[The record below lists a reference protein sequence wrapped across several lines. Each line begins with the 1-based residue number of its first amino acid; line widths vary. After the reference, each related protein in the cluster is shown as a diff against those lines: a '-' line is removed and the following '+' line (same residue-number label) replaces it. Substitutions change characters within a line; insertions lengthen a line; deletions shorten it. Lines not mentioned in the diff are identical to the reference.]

1 MRKALLGLL
10 IVVAVGLVVADRVGV
25 RIAQNR
31 IGQQVAAQYDLPRQP
46 DVTIHGIPFLTQVVG
61 GEYDHI
67 TVDIGDW
74 TEQGVTVS
82 DVTVDMRGLNAP
94 LSDVI
99 NGDTTNMTADTAA
112 ASAISA
118 RVSGSPALA
127 RMNSSAARTWRG
139 AGAAGVPA
147 ICSVPLC
154 SCPVSSI
161 SIAVSSSCLRRR
173 SGRAGSGPAAFDPV
187 EGAAQDSTIRTTDC
201 QRACMA
207 LPGRMQG
214 ANSSGRAGALPI
226 SRSYR
231 PSSAAVP
238 RRRWSRSLSALKRFL
253 TGDLAE
259 STAISPGP
267 PLKSCAYVSTSDLP
281 RTCVVTNTT
290 VS

>member
-31 IGQQVAAQYDLPRQP
+31 IGQQVAAQYNLPRQP

-112 ASAISA
+112 ASAIIPYDVIKKEAPKEVRSIGPKGNDLSVDLTGSVLGVQVNGTA
-118 RVSGSPALA
+118 VVSVKPTSKGI
-127 RMNSSAARTWRG
+127 
-139 AGAAGVPA
+139 A
-147 ICSVPLC
+147 ITPESV
-154 SCPVSSI
+154 
-161 SIAVSSSCLRRR
+161 
-173 SGRAGSGPAAFDPV
+173 G
-187 EGAAQDSTIRTTDC
+187 EGAAQMPLTLVRQQLTWVVPVRD
-201 QRACMA
+201 
-207 LPGRMQG
+207 
-214 ANSSGRAGALPI
+214 LPI
-226 SRSYR
+226 GARISGIQ
-231 PSSAAVP
+231 PTAGG
-238 RRRWSRSLSALKRFL
+238 LKVTATAHNVNL
-253 TGDLAE
+253 NDLQQQQ
-259 STAISPGP
+259 
-267 PLKSCAYVSTSDLP
+267 K
-281 RTCVVTNTT
+281 
-290 VS
+290 

>member
-31 IGQQVAAQYDLPRQP
+31 IGQQVAAQYNLPRQP

-112 ASAISA
+112 ASAIIPYDVIKKEAPKEVRSIGPKGNDLSVDLTGSVLGFQVNGTA
-118 RVSGSPALA
+118 VVSVKPTSKGI
-127 RMNSSAARTWRG
+127 
-139 AGAAGVPA
+139 A
-147 ICSVPLC
+147 ITPESV
-154 SCPVSSI
+154 
-161 SIAVSSSCLRRR
+161 
-173 SGRAGSGPAAFDPV
+173 G
-187 EGAAQDSTIRTTDC
+187 EGAAQMPLTLVRQQLTWVVPVRD
-201 QRACMA
+201 
-207 LPGRMQG
+207 
-214 ANSSGRAGALPI
+214 LPI
-226 SRSYR
+226 GARISGIE
-231 PSSAAVP
+231 PTAGG
-238 RRRWSRSLSALKRFL
+238 LKVTATAHDVNL
-253 TGDLAE
+253 NDLQQQQ
-259 STAISPGP
+259 
-267 PLKSCAYVSTSDLP
+267 K
-281 RTCVVTNTT
+281 
-290 VS
+290 

>member
-31 IGQQVAAQYDLPRQP
+31 IGQQVAAQYNLPRQP

-112 ASAISA
+112 ASAIIPYDVIKKEAPKEVKSIGPKGSDLSVDLTGSVLGFPVNGTA
-118 RVSGSPALA
+118 VVSVKPTSKGI
-127 RMNSSAARTWRG
+127 
-139 AGAAGVPA
+139 A
-147 ICSVPLC
+147 ITPESV
-154 SCPVSSI
+154 
-161 SIAVSSSCLRRR
+161 
-173 SGRAGSGPAAFDPV
+173 G
-187 EGAAQDSTIRTTDC
+187 EGAAQMPLTLVRQQLTWVVPVRD
-201 QRACMA
+201 
-207 LPGRMQG
+207 
-214 ANSSGRAGALPI
+214 LPI
-226 SRSYR
+226 GARISGIE
-231 PSSAAVP
+231 PTAGG
-238 RRRWSRSLSALKRFL
+238 LKVTATAHNVNL
-253 TGDLAE
+253 NDLQQQQ
-259 STAISPGP
+259 
-267 PLKSCAYVSTSDLP
+267 K
-281 RTCVVTNTT
+281 
-290 VS
+290 

>member
-99 NGDTTNMTADTAA
+99 NGDTTNMTAGTAA
-112 ASAISA
+112 ASAIIPYDVIKKEAPKEVRSIGPKGDDLSVDLTGSVLGFQVNGTA
-118 RVSGSPALA
+118 VVSVKPTSKGI
-127 RMNSSAARTWRG
+127 
-139 AGAAGVPA
+139 A
-147 ICSVPLC
+147 ITPQSV
-154 SCPVSSI
+154 
-161 SIAVSSSCLRRR
+161 
-173 SGRAGSGPAAFDPV
+173 G
-187 EGAAQDSTIRTTDC
+187 EGAAQMPLTLVRQQLTWVVPVRD
-201 QRACMA
+201 
-207 LPGRMQG
+207 
-214 ANSSGRAGALPI
+214 LPI
-226 SRSYR
+226 GARISGIE
-231 PSSAAVP
+231 PTAGG
-238 RRRWSRSLSALKRFL
+238 LKVTATAHDVNL
-253 TGDLAE
+253 NDLQQQQ
-259 STAISPGP
+259 
-267 PLKSCAYVSTSDLP
+267 K
-281 RTCVVTNTT
+281 
-290 VS
+290 

>member
-31 IGQQVAAQYDLPRQP
+31 IGQQVAAQYNLPRQP

-112 ASAISA
+112 ASAIIPYDVIKKEAPKEVRSIGPKGNDLSVDLTGSVLGVQVNGTA
-118 RVSGSPALA
+118 VVSVKPTSKGI
-127 RMNSSAARTWRG
+127 
-139 AGAAGVPA
+139 A
-147 ICSVPLC
+147 ITPESV
-154 SCPVSSI
+154 
-161 SIAVSSSCLRRR
+161 
-173 SGRAGSGPAAFDPV
+173 G
-187 EGAAQDSTIRTTDC
+187 EGAAQMPLTLVRQQLTWVVPVRD
-201 QRACMA
+201 
-207 LPGRMQG
+207 
-214 ANSSGRAGALPI
+214 LPI
-226 SRSYR
+226 GARISGIQ
-231 PSSAAVP
+231 PTAGGLKVAATAHNVN
-238 RRRWSRSLSALKRFL
+238 LN
-253 TGDLAE
+253 DLQQQ
-259 STAISPGP
+259 
-267 PLKSCAYVSTSDLP
+267 K
-281 RTCVVTNTT
+281 
-290 VS
+290 

>member
-31 IGQQVAAQYDLPRQP
+31 IGQQVAAQYNLPRQP

-112 ASAISA
+112 ASAIIPYDVIKKEAPKEVKSIGPKGNDLSVDLTGSVLGFQVNGTA
-118 RVSGSPALA
+118 VVSVKPTSKGI
-127 RMNSSAARTWRG
+127 
-139 AGAAGVPA
+139 A
-147 ICSVPLC
+147 ITPESV
-154 SCPVSSI
+154 
-161 SIAVSSSCLRRR
+161 
-173 SGRAGSGPAAFDPV
+173 G
-187 EGAAQDSTIRTTDC
+187 EGAAQMPLTLVRQQLTWVVPVRD
-201 QRACMA
+201 
-207 LPGRMQG
+207 
-214 ANSSGRAGALPI
+214 LPI
-226 SRSYR
+226 GARISGIQ
-231 PSSAAVP
+231 PTAGG
-238 RRRWSRSLSALKRFL
+238 LKVTATAHDVNL
-253 TGDLAE
+253 NDLQQQQ
-259 STAISPGP
+259 
-267 PLKSCAYVSTSDLP
+267 K
-281 RTCVVTNTT
+281 
-290 VS
+290 

>member
-31 IGQQVAAQYDLPRQP
+31 IGQQVAAQYNLPRQP

-112 ASAISA
+112 ASAIIPYDVIKKEAPKEVKSIGPKGNDLSVDLTGSVLGFQVNGTA
-118 RVSGSPALA
+118 VVSVKPTSKGI
-127 RMNSSAARTWRG
+127 
-139 AGAAGVPA
+139 A
-147 ICSVPLC
+147 ITPESV
-154 SCPVSSI
+154 
-161 SIAVSSSCLRRR
+161 
-173 SGRAGSGPAAFDPV
+173 G
-187 EGAAQDSTIRTTDC
+187 EGAAQMPLTLVRQQLTWVVPVRD
-201 QRACMA
+201 
-207 LPGRMQG
+207 
-214 ANSSGRAGALPI
+214 LPI
-226 SRSYR
+226 GARISGIE
-231 PSSAAVP
+231 PTAGG
-238 RRRWSRSLSALKRFL
+238 LKVTATAHDVNL
-253 TGDLAE
+253 NDLQQQQ
-259 STAISPGP
+259 
-267 PLKSCAYVSTSDLP
+267 K
-281 RTCVVTNTT
+281 
-290 VS
+290 

>member
-112 ASAISA
+112 ASAIIPYDVIKKEAPKEVRSIGPKGNDLA
-118 RVSGSPALA
+118 VDLTGTVLGFQVNGTAVVSVKPTSKGI
-127 RMNSSAARTWRG
+127 
-139 AGAAGVPA
+139 A
-147 ICSVPLC
+147 ITPESV
-154 SCPVSSI
+154 
-161 SIAVSSSCLRRR
+161 
-173 SGRAGSGPAAFDPV
+173 G
-187 EGAAQDSTIRTTDC
+187 EGAAQMPLTLVRQQLTWV
-201 QRACMA
+201 
-207 LPGRMQG
+207 
-214 ANSSGRAGALPI
+214 
-226 SRSYR
+226 
-231 PSSAAVP
+231 VP
-238 RRRWSRSLSALKRFL
+238 VR
-253 TGDLAE
+253 
-259 STAISPGP
+259 
-267 PLKSCAYVSTSDLP
+267 DLP
-281 RTCVVTNTT
+281 VGSRISGIEPTAGGLKVTATAHN
-290 VS
+290 VNLNDLQQQQK

>member
-31 IGQQVAAQYDLPRQP
+31 IGQQVAAQYNLPRQP

-112 ASAISA
+112 ASAIIPYDVIKKEAPKEVRSIGPKGNDLSVDLTGSVLGVQVNGTA
-118 RVSGSPALA
+118 VVSVKPTSKGI
-127 RMNSSAARTWRG
+127 
-139 AGAAGVPA
+139 A
-147 ICSVPLC
+147 ITPESV
-154 SCPVSSI
+154 
-161 SIAVSSSCLRRR
+161 
-173 SGRAGSGPAAFDPV
+173 G
-187 EGAAQDSTIRTTDC
+187 EGAAQMPLTLVRQQLTWVVPVRD
-201 QRACMA
+201 
-207 LPGRMQG
+207 
-214 ANSSGRAGALPI
+214 LPI
-226 SRSYR
+226 GARISGIQ
-231 PSSAAVP
+231 PTAGG
-238 RRRWSRSLSALKRFL
+238 LKVTATAHNVNL
-253 TGDLAE
+253 NDLQQQ
-259 STAISPGP
+259 
-267 PLKSCAYVSTSDLP
+267 K
-281 RTCVVTNTT
+281 
-290 VS
+290 

>member
-99 NGDTTNMTADTAA
+99 NGDTTNMTAGTAA
-112 ASAISA
+112 ASAIIPYDVIKKEAPKEVRSIGPKGDDLSVDLTGSVLGFQVNGTA
-118 RVSGSPALA
+118 VVSVKPTSKGI
-127 RMNSSAARTWRG
+127 
-139 AGAAGVPA
+139 A
-147 ICSVPLC
+147 ITPQSV
-154 SCPVSSI
+154 
-161 SIAVSSSCLRRR
+161 
-173 SGRAGSGPAAFDPV
+173 G
-187 EGAAQDSTIRTTDC
+187 EGAAQMPLTLVRQQLTWVVPVRD
-201 QRACMA
+201 
-207 LPGRMQG
+207 
-214 ANSSGRAGALPI
+214 LPI
-226 SRSYR
+226 GARISGIE
-231 PSSAAVP
+231 PTAGG
-238 RRRWSRSLSALKRFL
+238 LKVTATAHNVNL
-253 TGDLAE
+253 NDLQQQQ
-259 STAISPGP
+259 
-267 PLKSCAYVSTSDLP
+267 K
-281 RTCVVTNTT
+281 
-290 VS
+290 